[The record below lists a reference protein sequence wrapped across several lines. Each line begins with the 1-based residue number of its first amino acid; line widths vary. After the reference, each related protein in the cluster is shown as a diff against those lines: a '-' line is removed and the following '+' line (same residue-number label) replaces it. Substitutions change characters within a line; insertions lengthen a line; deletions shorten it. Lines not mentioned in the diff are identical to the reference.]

1 MKRMVFILAFV
12 FGVFFVSQAKNI
24 DIQLDSPYFGNSTT
38 TNVSNFLGKKP
49 VLLIF
54 FYPDCPPCEKEA
66 SIINKL
72 YSEYKCKVN
81 IVGISLSRDRYDIG
95 DFIRDLKIKYPIWR
109 IHSKDQLKYV
119 GGILATPTIVILD
132 KNGDIVAKCVG
143 NRSYNFLKKQFD
155 NLLKGE
161 VKQCTK

>member
-1 MKRMVFILAFV
+1 MKRMVFILAFIL
-12 FGVFFVSQAKNI
+12 GVFFVSQAKNI

-66 SIINKL
+66 KVINEL
-72 YSEYKCKVN
+72 YDKYWCRIN
-81 IVGISLSRDRYDIG
+81 FLGISLSRDRYDIG
-95 DFIRDLKIKYPIWR
+95 DFIKDLRIKYPVWR
-109 IHSKDQLKYV
+109 IHSKSDLRSV
-119 GGILATPTIVILD
+119 GGILATPTVVLLD
-132 KNGDIVAKCVG
+132 KNGSIVVKCMG
-143 NRSYNFLKKQFD
+143 KRSYEFFKKQFD
-155 NLLKGE
+155 KALKGE